1 MAQCKRVF
9 IIGLDGMRGPAVNE
23 TDTPHLDAFMKDGA
37 WTTKAQSVM
46 PSASYQAWGAMLH
59 GVGPDIHQINSKR
72 PIEEDVNWPSF
83 MKVARQECPD
93 AKIGAYCAWT
103 PIIDD
108 IIEDS
113 VQADA
118 VSVHDA
124 ELMPK
129 ALEYLRDEKPD
140 IFFIHLDIIDG
151 TGHGHGYKSDEYHE
165 AIRLCDG
172 WVGDLLDAI
181 ESIGDP
187 AESLVIITSDHGGT
201 EIFDDNGELIANSHG
216 TDHPEC
222 MEIFWAA
229 RGPGIVPGEM
239 AANFN
244 IGATAPVVTHALG
257 LNAPEGWEESVPT
270 GLFED
275 K

>member
-23 TDTPHLDAFMKDGA
+23 TDTPHLDALMAEGA
-37 WTTKAQSVM
+37 WTINDQSVM

-59 GVGPDIHQINSKR
+59 GVGPAVHQINSKR

-83 MKVARQECPD
+83 MKVARQQCPD

-108 IIEDS
+108 IIEPS
-113 VQADA
+113 SGADA
-118 VSVHDA
+118 VSLSDM

-151 TGHGHGYKSDEYHE
+151 TGHGHGYKSDKYYES
-165 AIRLCDG
+165 IRLCDG
-172 WVGDLLDAI
+172 WVGDLMDAI
-181 ESIGDP
+181 KSIGDYD
-187 AESLVIITSDHGGT
+187 ESMVIVTSDHGGT
-201 EIFDDNGELIANSHG
+201 DIFDDDGKVIACSHG

-229 RGPGIVPGEM
+229 RGPGVVPGEM
-239 AANFN
+239 AADFN

-257 LNAPEGWEESVPT
+257 LDAPEGWEESVPA